1 MSDNDD
7 PYLYPGT
14 DVLKNTFGIKDAP
27 ALKTVEYE
35 LTRLRMREELP
46 KVPLTVEG
54 YRALHKHI
62 FQDVY
67 PWAGTIRTVNLAK
80 GESVFAPPRFLGSEM
95 DKCFESVRKD
105 ERLLSRDLDEFAKA
119 SAEHI
124 NEINARHPFREGNGR
139 TQRALLEI
147 LADRAGHHLAIDR
160 LDPQRWNAASITGFR
175 EADHEPMQNVLK
187 HALSEEVDRARE
199 SKDHQPPK
207 PDNEIG
213 SRRKALR
220 EELRTRRQQER
231 DDRGR

>member
-14 DVLKNTFGIKDAP
+14 DVLKNTFGIEDP
-27 ALKTVEYE
+27 TALKTVEYE
-35 LTRLRMREELP
+35 LTRLRMREDP
-46 KVPLTVEG
+46 PNVPLTAEG

-67 PWAGTIRTVNLAK
+67 PWAGTDRTVNLAK
-80 GESVFAPPRFLGSEM
+80 GGSVFAPPRFLAGEM
-95 DKCFESVRKD
+95 DKCFEAVRKD
-105 ERLLSRDLDEFAKA
+105 QRLLSRDLDEFAKA

-160 LDPQRWNAASITGFR
+160 IDPLHWNSASITGFR
-175 EADHEPMQNVLK
+175 EANHEPMQNVLK
-187 HALSEEVDRARE
+187 DALSEKAGRAEE
-199 SKDHQPPK
+199 SKERQPSS
-207 PDNEIG
+207 PDDEIG
-213 SRRKALR
+213 KRRKALR
-220 EELRTRRQQER
+220 EALRTRRQHER
-231 DDRGR
+231 GDRGR